1 MSLLHEQTLNNV
13 SGEAKSKELC
23 LYLMQ
28 AASMPYMQILEK
40 WVYKGVIC
48 DPYQEV
54 STVIRADLYT
64 PHITYSRLC
73 IYQFFVEDNEL
84 VQREEL
90 PVDYSADYWEKRYT
104 MRPERIPVFLN
115 EHAQTILRT
124 GKYFNVI
131 RQCGTFS

>member
-1 MSLLHEQTLNNV
+1 MNNSKSLHVILTHLH
-13 SGEAKSKELC
+13 LC
-23 LYLMQ
+23 N
-28 AASMPYMQILEK
+28 
-40 WVYKGVIC
+40 
-48 DPYQEV
+48 
-54 STVIRADLYT
+54 
-64 PHITYSRLC
+64 
-73 IYQFFVEDNEL
+73 YQFFVEDNEL

-131 RQCGTFS
+131 RQCGAFIESTILFFTS